1 MCSLNNNIRKEAK
14 RLGIENRLVEL
25 DREYHISRGKR
36 KPRDFV
42 DLLEGAVC

>member
-1 MCSLNNNIRKEAK
+1 MCNLSMEIKREAK